1 MGFLGKQLGIDRK
14 TEEIALLVLGFCFF
28 LVSLIAGYKE
38 NGIGENFR
46 LPVIGM
52 EIHMIS
58 TPVWIG
64 GGVLCMMCLQ
74 QRYHSI
80 WTNGIWL
87 ISAYFLTAAGT
98 VLFFVMYDFGYWW
111 YLTAIILLLLAVS
124 MLYWMILEIYTLR
137 SRIIDTY
144 PEEEE
149 RMEMGEWAILLPIF
163 LLMTIISY
171 YYYSKWFLGE
181 EGWFTFGMAANGY
194 LLTQIM
200 IFVVVNYIM
209 YSPHEV
215 FKKYIRESEYEGGE
229 SITNLLDKKNQCV
242 KCKSIAEEEKYRCP
256 ECGEEERTVFCGV
269 CEIYSISCYGCDNLI
284 LLGDTCTKCN
294 LINEGVVCIRCSFKG
309 GIREW
314 TVEE

>member
-1 MGFLGKQLGIDRK
+1 
-14 TEEIALLVLGFCFF
+14 
-28 LVSLIAGYKE
+28 
-38 NGIGENFR
+38 
-46 LPVIGM
+46 
-52 EIHMIS
+52 MIS

-111 YLTAIILLLLAVS
+111 YLTAIVLLLLAVS

-200 IFVVVNYIM
+200 IFVV
-209 YSPHEV
+209 
-215 FKKYIRESEYEGGE
+215 KYRGSDGLEGGVRAIHWNIDHSSRE
-229 SITNLLDKKNQCV
+229 ASAERRGGAPGIQSQFHGDFFITILFSIN
-242 KCKSIAEEEKYRCP
+242 
-256 ECGEEERTVFCGV
+256 
-269 CEIYSISCYGCDNLI
+269 
-284 LLGDTCTKCN
+284 
-294 LINEGVVCIRCSFKG
+294 
-309 GIREW
+309 
-314 TVEE
+314 